1 MEKKLDSKVDYKW
14 LYNLQEDRF
23 YEYQELKDRRELNP
37 FPNQMNRSHIQL
49 NEERVRYFRENILRN
64 PDTYRIPYEDP
75 ELFMPEAFMPK
86 EIKES
91 ELGRNYN
98 QALDDLAEE
107 ANSSTFGEEDEEDG
121 GEDVN
126 VREPGEEPLETFW
139 LAKSSRRL

>member
-1 MEKKLDSKVDYKW
+1 MEKKLESKVDYKW

-121 GEDVN
+121 GDVKQKG
-126 VREPGEEPLETFW
+126 R
-139 LAKSSRRL
+139 KK

>member
-98 QALDDLAEE
+98 KALDDLAEE

-121 GEDVN
+121 GDVKQKG
-126 VREPGEEPLETFW
+126 R
-139 LAKSSRRL
+139 KK